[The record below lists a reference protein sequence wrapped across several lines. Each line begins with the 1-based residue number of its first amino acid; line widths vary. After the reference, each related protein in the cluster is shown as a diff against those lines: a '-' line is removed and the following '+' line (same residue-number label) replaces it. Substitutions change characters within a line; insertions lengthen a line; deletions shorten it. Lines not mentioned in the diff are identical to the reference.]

1 MVCLSFFLNIKIDND
16 SDSEQSQLTKFGI
29 IKSDLIE
36 IDVKTKDHYNYW
48 YHVKSKQLY
57 SLDINTKKWSE
68 TKTKLYK
75 TLKNEIEQIENKL
88 NKSVKSKK
96 INKKKIINETDSDS
110 DSDKVKKSKSKLKS
124 KTKYI
129 NESDESEDFEELL
142 EK

>member
-1 MVCLSFFLNIKIDND
+1 MEKEIKKPEKKDFANLKPIFEIMNDNRIR
-16 SDSEQSQLTKFGI
+16 LRLK
-29 IKSDLIE
+29 
-36 IDVKTKDHYNYW
+36 NP
-48 YHVKSKQLY
+48 
-57 SLDINTKKWSE
+57 LDINTKKWSE

-110 DSDKVKKSKSKLKS
+110 DKVKKSKSKLKS

-129 NESDESEDFEELL
+129 NESDESDDFEELL